1 MRQNMKILVLGC
13 GSAGKRHIRNLL
25 SLNAGKTAAY
35 DINEEKLKAVKKE
48 FSIDGYTDL
57 NKALSEDKYDAAL
70 ICSPPSC
77 HVAQAS
83 FLLEN
88 GIHCFIEKPMS
99 HNLEGIDKLI
109 ETAFK
114 KQKAVLVGYSLR
126 FSPMLVNIKRLID
139 EGAVGNI
146 LSLRAS
152 VGYYLPYWRP
162 HEDYR
167 KGYGASLELGGGIV
181 LDASHE
187 IDYVRYLVGEV
198 EEVFA
203 VCRKLSKL
211 DIDTEDF
218 AEITM
223 RHKNGAYSQ
232 IHLDY
237 LQSNYR
243 RNCEIIG
250 DKGMLLWDINERT
263 LKQYNLNDK
272 EYHVYYEGLNA
283 NVNDIYMEEL
293 KHFFRCIQG
302 VEKPLVDPVEGKRIQ
317 EIIMKI
323 KESSDAKRFLSV

>member
-1 MRQNMKILVLGC
+1 MKILVLGC
-13 GSAGKRHIRNLL
+13 GSVGKRHIRNLL

-35 DINEEKLKAVKKE
+35 DTNEEKLDTIKKE
-48 FSIDGYTDL
+48 FSIDVYSDL

-70 ICSPPSC
+70 VCSPPSY
-77 HVAQAS
+77 HIAQAS
-83 FLLEN
+83 FLLES
-88 GIHCFIEKPMS
+88 GMHCFIEKPMS
-99 HNLEGIDKLI
+99 HNLEGIEALF
-109 ETAFK
+109 ETASK
-114 KQKAVLVGYSLR
+114 KQKMVFIGYILR
-126 FSPMLVNIKRLID
+126 FSPMLVKIKRLID
-139 EGAVGNI
+139 SGGIGNV
-146 LSLRAS
+146 LSVRAS

-167 KGYGASLELGGGIV
+167 KGYGARSALGGGIV

-198 EEVFA
+198 KEVFA
-203 VCRKLSKL
+203 VCRKLSKF

-223 RHKNGAYSQ
+223 HHKNGAYSQ

-243 RNCEIIG
+243 RDCEIIG
-250 DKGMLLWDINERT
+250 DKGMLLWNVNERT

-272 EYHVYYEGLNA
+272 EYHAYYDGLNA
-283 NVNDIYMEEL
+283 NVNDMYIEEL

-302 VEKPLVDPVEGKRIQ
+302 VEKPPVDLMEGKRIQ

-323 KESSDAKRFLSV
+323 KESSDVKRFVPV

>member
-13 GSAGKRHIRNLL
+13 GSVGKRHIRNLL

-35 DINEEKLKAVKKE
+35 DINEEKLNAIKKE
-48 FSIDGYTDL
+48 FSIDVYSDL
-57 NKALSEDKYDAAL
+57 NRALSEDKYDAAL
-70 ICSPPSC
+70 ICSPPSY

-83 FLLEN
+83 LLLEN
-88 GIHCFIEKPMS
+88 GMHCFIEKPMS
-99 HNLEGIDKLI
+99 HDLEGIDNLI
-109 ETAFK
+109 ETASK
-114 KQKAVLVGYSLR
+114 KQKVALVGYTLR
-126 FSPMLVNIKRLID
+126 FSPLLANIKRLID
-139 EGAVGNI
+139 EGVVGNI

-167 KGYGASLELGGGIV
+167 KGYGARQELGGGIV

-198 EEVFA
+198 VEVFS

-218 AEITM
+218 AEIIM
-223 RHKNGAYSQ
+223 HHKNGAYSQ

-250 DKGMLLWDINERT
+250 DKGMLLWDVNERI

-283 NVNDIYMEEL
+283 NVNYTYLEEL

-302 VEKPLVDPVEGKRIQ
+302 IEKPVVDLIEGKRVQ

-323 KESSDAKRFLSV
+323 KESSDVKQFLSV

>member
-1 MRQNMKILVLGC
+1 MSQNMKILVLGC
-13 GSAGKRHIRNLL
+13 GSVGKRHIRNLL
-25 SLNAGKTAAY
+25 SLNVGKTAVY
-35 DINEEKLKAVKKE
+35 DINEDKLNALKKE
-48 FSIDGYTDL
+48 FSIDVYTDL
-57 NKALSEDKYDAAL
+57 NKALSEDTYDAAL
-70 ICSPPSC
+70 ICTPPSC

-83 FLLEN
+83 LLLEN
-88 GIHCFIEKPMS
+88 GMHCFIEKPMS
-99 HNLEGIDKLI
+99 HNLEGIDNLI
-109 ETAFK
+109 ETASK
-114 KQKAVLVGYSLR
+114 KQKVALVGYTLR
-126 FSPMLVNIKRLID
+126 FSSMIAKIKRLINGGD
-139 EGAVGNI
+139 IGNI
-146 LSLRAS
+146 LSVRAS

-167 KGYGASLELGGGIV
+167 KGYGARQELGGGIV

-187 IDYVRYLVGEV
+187 VDYVRYLVGEV
-198 EEVFA
+198 TEVFA

-250 DKGMLLWDINERT
+250 DKGMLLWDVNERI

-272 EYHVYYEGLNA
+272 EYHVYYDGLNA
-283 NVNDIYMEEL
+283 NVNDAYIEEL
-293 KHFFRCIQG
+293 KHFFRCIHG
-302 VEKPLVDPVEGKRIQ
+302 VEKPLVDLKEGKRIQ
-317 EIIMKI
+317 EIIVKI

>member
-77 HVAQAS
+77 HVAQVS
-83 FLLEN
+83 LLLEN
-88 GIHCFIEKPMS
+88 GMHCFIEKPMS

-218 AEITM
+218 AEI
-223 RHKNGAYSQ
+223 
-232 IHLDY
+232 
-237 LQSNYR
+237 
-243 RNCEIIG
+243 
-250 DKGMLLWDINERT
+250 
-263 LKQYNLNDK
+263 
-272 EYHVYYEGLNA
+272 NA
-283 NVNDIYMEEL
+283 
-293 KHFFRCIQG
+293 
-302 VEKPLVDPVEGKRIQ
+302 P
-317 EIIMKI
+317 
-323 KESSDAKRFLSV
+323 